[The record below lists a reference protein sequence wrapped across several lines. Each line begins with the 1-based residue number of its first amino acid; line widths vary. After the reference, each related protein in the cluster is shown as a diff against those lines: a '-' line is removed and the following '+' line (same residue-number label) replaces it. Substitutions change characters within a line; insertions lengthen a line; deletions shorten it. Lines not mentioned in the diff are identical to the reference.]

1 MQTEKV
7 INTAYSFGAAVVV
20 FGAWAKIEHKIFAD
34 TALTIGLL
42 VETSIFIIYGVM
54 EWRKDTVDTAE
65 GTPVIKPKEPVQKE
79 APAPPQRQLDGVTVE
94 ELTATMKK
102 TNQILNKVFK
112 AD

>member
-1 MQTEKV
+1 MQTEKI

-20 FGAWAKIEHKIFAD
+20 FGAWAKIEHKVFAD
-34 TALTIGLL
+34 TALTVGLL
-42 VETSIFIIYGVM
+42 VETTIFLIYGVM

-65 GTPVIKPKEPVQKE
+65 GTPVIKAKEPVQKE
-79 APAPPQRQLDGVTVE
+79 APPTRQLDGVMVE
-94 ELTATMKK
+94 ELTTTMKK

>member
-1 MQTEKV
+1 MQTEKI

-20 FGAWAKIEHKIFAD
+20 FGAWAKIEHKVFAD
-34 TALTIGLL
+34 TALTVGLL
-42 VETSIFIIYGVM
+42 VETSIFLIYGIM

-65 GTPVIKPKEPVQKE
+65 GTPVIRPKEPVQKE
-79 APAPPQRQLDGVTVE
+79 APPVHQLDGVMVE
-94 ELTATMKK
+94 ELTTTMKK